1 MSFCTDRLTFCVVF
15 VEFEKEN
22 VRFVAYVKIYALNV
36 QVTLFAGVSVINF
49 SSKFFPLPG
58 ANRPGKKPAA
68 WVSIA
73 SPFRTSA
80 KSLGQER

>member
-1 MSFCTDRLTFCVVF
+1 MSFCTDRLTFCVF
-15 VEFEKEN
+15 VRG
-22 VRFVAYVKIYALNV
+22 VRKGFVAYAKIYALNV
-36 QVTLFAGVSVINF
+36 QVTLFAAVPAINF

-58 ANRPGKKPAA
+58 ADRPGKKPAA